1 MLLGKKR
8 SRNFLIFNFL
18 FLFFIFDI
26 SKADNNNFNNLKTD
40 QLGIEYLEPKNELRD
55 YILDTGDAIF
65 LDIYPAKDLNGVY
78 SVNEEGELLLPK
90 LDETYVRGLTT
101 YELENLLEKRYSEF
115 LQEFEIKIRIQKFK
129 PIRVLVRGEV
139 RTPGRYEFPAYTS
152 GDSSISSIE
161 TTSIDSSKEEYDPD
175 SVFFVKEFPGPDAI
189 EQNIKEQNKLSQIEA
204 ELNLNTQSFEN
215 LSVKSSKDN
224 IITIS
229 KVIRKAGGITSSTDL
244 SRIEV
249 LRDVPLG
256 KGGGKKRAIVNF
268 NSYFDDL
275 DSVSDM
281 RIFDGDILTFSKLSN
296 PDAAQISKSIISGI
310 SPKFITVNLFGR
322 VDTPG
327 IVRLPL
333 EATLSDAIDI
343 AGPIR
348 PLSGNVIIIRYEK
361 DGTVLKKNISYKAGA
376 KRGSRRNPYL
386 KEDDLITVKNS
397 FLGKS
402 TGVIKEFTAPFMG
415 IYSTKVLIEG
425 FSE

>member
-1 MLLGKKR
+1 
-8 SRNFLIFNFL
+8 
-18 FLFFIFDI
+18 
-26 SKADNNNFNNLKTD
+26 
-40 QLGIEYLEPKNELRD
+40 
-55 YILDTGDAIF
+55 
-65 LDIYPAKDLNGVY
+65 
-78 SVNEEGELLLPK
+78 
-90 LDETYVRGLTT
+90 
-101 YELENLLEKRYSEF
+101 
-115 LQEFEIKIRIQKFK
+115 
-129 PIRVLVRGEV
+129 
-139 RTPGRYEFPAYTS
+139 
-152 GDSSISSIE
+152 
-161 TTSIDSSKEEYDPD
+161 
-175 SVFFVKEFPGPDAI
+175 
-189 EQNIKEQNKLSQIEA
+189 
-204 ELNLNTQSFEN
+204 
-215 LSVKSSKDN
+215 
-224 IITIS
+224 
-229 KVIRKAGGITSSTDL
+229 
-244 SRIEV
+244 
-249 LRDVPLG
+249 
-256 KGGGKKRAIVNF
+256 
-268 NSYFDDL
+268 
-275 DSVSDM
+275 M

-296 PDAAQISKSIISGI
+296 PDAAQISKSILSGI

-425 FSE
+425 FSD